1 MNDKLIQIIKTYGV
15 EHQKRKLCEECS
27 ELRDAVTEYEL
38 ITSSGVFRTS
48 DETAAL
54 NHIIEEIADVQV
66 VLNQFKLFYRVY
78 DEDIVEEMMFKVNRT
93 IDRMENEKESEENE
107 VIKEKA

>member
-1 MNDKLIQIIKTYGV
+1 M
-15 EHQKRKLCEECS
+15 EHQKRKLSEECS
-27 ELRDAVTEYEL
+27 ELRDAITEYEL

-78 DEDIVEEMMFKVNRT
+78 DEDIVEEMTFKVNRT